1 MQPRVVEEVKVCV
14 LDKVTLGVPRMGG
27 KRPAG
32 ALLWSFN
39 LSSHVSLASQRQGLT
54 SAKATQP
61 LVGRPVGR
69 VGSGVEGG
77 AGCCSLGDIRLVE
90 DGPWRQ
96 SVGGERVVDGNGN
109 AAGGQGPTLDQLAD
123 VSFEGEM
130 TPLMLRHMHPIHP
143 LQTQGD
149 MGREEQVSA
158 GRLRHSLT
166 RSTVGGG

>member
-69 VGSGVEGG
+69 VGSGVEGEQG
-77 AGCCSLGDIRLVE
+77 AAHLEISVWWRMVPGGRVWGVSVLLMAMVMRQEDRGPLWTSL
-90 DGPWRQ
+90 
-96 SVGGERVVDGNGN
+96 
-109 AAGGQGPTLDQLAD
+109 
-123 VSFEGEM
+123 
-130 TPLMLRHMHPIHP
+130 LMSASK
-143 LQTQGD
+143 
-149 MGREEQVSA
+149 GR
-158 GRLRHSLT
+158 
-166 RSTVGGG
+166 